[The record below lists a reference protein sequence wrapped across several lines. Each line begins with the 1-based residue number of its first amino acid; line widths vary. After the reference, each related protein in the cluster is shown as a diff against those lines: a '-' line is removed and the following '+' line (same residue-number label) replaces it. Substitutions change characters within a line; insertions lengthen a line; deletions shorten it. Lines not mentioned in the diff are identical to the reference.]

1 LSLIIAV
8 DTGGTFTDLVAFDQS
23 AKKVLFSKSLTT
35 YDDLVIGILD
45 CTRKAGVEVKDG
57 EIIKFGTTLVI
68 NTFLQRNG
76 ARTALVTTEGFRD
89 VMELRR
95 GNRTR
100 PFDLRYRRDPALVD
114 RNRRFEIRERM
125 SSEGNIVT
133 PLDRAALEP
142 LAARLKAMK
151 VEAVAVALFNA
162 YANPDHEIEIATFLR
177 ERLPECYIS
186 AGTELSR
193 EWYEYERTSTAAANA
208 YVGPALKQYVVKLES
223 VLRAA
228 GFEKAF
234 FMMASNGGVFSV
246 KMAQEQ
252 PVMLVES
259 GPVGGCIGAAVY
271 ARELGLSKM
280 IAFDMGGT
288 TAKCAIVE
296 NGGFEVKSPYYVG
309 GNDCGFPVHG
319 AVVDIV
325 EVGTGGGSIA
335 WLDAHNRIHVGPR
348 SAGSTPGP
356 VAYGRGGLEPTV
368 TDANLALGRIGASS
382 FLGGEM
388 TLDVAAAAAAID
400 SKVAAP
406 LGLLAD
412 NATIAQGILDLA
424 SIQMANAIRQ
434 VTVERGF
441 DPRDFVLFAFGGG
454 GPIHSIALA
463 RELNIPEIIIPPQP
477 GNFSALGMLM
487 ADVRID
493 QSRTFLRRVEAS
505 TMEELET
512 SFHAMQADLTA
523 KLQAELGH
531 VDVTFERQAELRYRG
546 QKQATRINFKPGQ
559 GAAEVHEGF
568 YDMYLHRF
576 GHVDRKSAIEF
587 VGLSVFA
594 MAALVKPSPADLS
607 VQPAGSSIVTTTRPI
622 YFAEAAA
629 WIDTPVYRRDNL
641 PAGFTCL
648 GPAAI
653 EEYGSTTLVPPNT
666 RLTVGAL
673 GELRILLPQANA
685 DQAHV

>member
-1 LSLIIAV
+1 MALIIAV

-23 AKKVLFSKSLTT
+23 EKKVLYSKSLTT
-35 YDDLVIGILD
+35 YNDLVIGILD
-45 CTRKAGVEVKDG
+45 CTRKAGVDVKNG

-68 NTFLQRNG
+68 NTFLQRQG
-76 ARTALVTTEGFRD
+76 AVTALVTTEGFRD
-89 VMELRR
+89 VLELRR

-114 RNRRFEIRERM
+114 RNRRLEISERM
-125 SSEGNIVT
+125 SSEGDVVT

-142 LAARLKAMK
+142 LAARLKAMN

-162 YANPDHEIEIATFLR
+162 YANPSHELEVAAFLR
-177 ERLPECYIS
+177 GRLPGCYVS
-186 AGTELSR
+186 AGTEISR

-208 YVGPALKQYVVKLES
+208 YVGPALKQYVAKLDSE
-223 VLRAA
+223 LRAA
-228 GFEKAF
+228 GFDKTF
-234 FMMASNGGVFSV
+234 FIMASNGGVFSA

-271 ARELGLSKM
+271 ARELGLGKM

-288 TAKCAIVE
+288 TAKCAIIE
-296 NGGFEVKSPYYVG
+296 NGRFEVKSPYYVG
-309 GNDCGFPVHG
+309 GNDFGFPVHG

-335 WLDAHNRIHVGPR
+335 WLDAHNRINVGPR

-356 VAYGRGGLEPTV
+356 VAYGRGGTEPTV
-368 TDANLALGRIGASS
+368 TDANLALGRIGARS

-388 TLDVAAAAAAID
+388 TLDLAAAKSAID

-406 LGLLAD
+406 LGLLAE
-412 NATIAQGILDLA
+412 NAGVAQGILDLA

-463 RELNIPEIIIPPQP
+463 RELNIPEIVIPPQP

-493 QSRTFLRRVEAS
+493 QSRTFLRRADDA
-505 TMEELET
+505 TMEELE
-512 SFHAMQADLTA
+512 SAFRAMEADLTGRLQADL
-523 KLQAELGH
+523 GD

-546 QKQATRINFKPGQ
+546 QKQPTRIDIKPGLST
-559 GAAEVHEGF
+559 AEVHTAF
-568 YDMYLHRF
+568 YEMYLHRY

-594 MAALVKPSPADLS
+594 MAALVKPSPADLAMR
-607 VQPAGSSIVTTTRPI
+607 PAGSADVIATRAI
-622 YFAEAAA
+622 YFSETGA
-629 WIDTPVYRRDNL
+629 WIDTPVYRRDSL
-641 PAGFTCL
+641 PSGFTCM

-653 EEYGSTTLVPPNT
+653 EEYGSTTLVAPDT
-666 RLTVGAL
+666 RLTVGTL
-673 GELRILLPQANA
+673 GELRIKLPQANTERP
-685 DQAHV
+685 HG